1 MPLFICLFVR
11 SIEETKIEFENT
23 FRWARFSVFL
33 APMKLLNISND
44 VSGSINSLFDGF
56 FRLGETSY
64 LFEDFN
70 INFSTVQH
78 PILAV

>member
-1 MPLFICLFVR
+1 MPLFISLFVR
-11 SIEETKIEFENT
+11 SIEETKIEIENT

-33 APMKLLNISND
+33 APMKLLN
-44 VSGSINSLFDGF
+44 VSGSIHSLFDGF

-78 PILAV
+78 PILAA